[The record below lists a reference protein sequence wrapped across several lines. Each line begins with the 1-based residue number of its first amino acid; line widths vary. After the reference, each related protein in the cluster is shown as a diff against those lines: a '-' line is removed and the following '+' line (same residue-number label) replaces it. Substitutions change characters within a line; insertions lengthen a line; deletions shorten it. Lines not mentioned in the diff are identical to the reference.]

1 MSNAA
6 DAGAVLLSN
15 GVVMTEM
22 TLAAILSVFDVD
34 MFNSCLQRL
43 LDDVVSWTLAQESCS
58 SPCVEQLSTWSCNNS
73 ATCGLLCVA
82 VLVLSN
88 K

>member
-1 MSNAA
+1 MVLMSNAA

-34 MFNSCLQRL
+34 KFSGCLQRL
-43 LDDVVSWTLAQESCS
+43 LDDVVS
-58 SPCVEQLSTWSCNNS
+58 
-73 ATCGLLCVA
+73 
-82 VLVLSN
+82 
-88 K
+88 